1 MNYIEWRYKLQGEI
15 ALLAED
21 EQATILSYYD
31 ELFSDKT
38 DEGFSEREILKA
50 FGAPE
55 DVATELTAGLG
66 SIDKNNDTPEYK
78 ASRAQQFKE
87 NFDKFQEKFNEK
99 VNKFLKKAW
108 VASKNFAVKAKKK
121 IVNVADK
128 VADKVKTYTSG
139 ENDVN
144 VEDVTDENKKSE

>member
-15 ALLAED
+15 ALLSQE
-21 EQATILSYYD
+21 EQSTILSYYD

-38 DEGFSEREILKA
+38 DEGFDESEILKA
-50 FGAPE
+50 FGSPAE
-55 DVATELTAGLG
+55 VATELTAGLG

-87 NFDKFQEKFNEK
+87 NFDKFQDKFNEK

-108 VASKNFAVKAKKK
+108 IASKKFAVLAKEK

-128 VADKVKTYTSG
+128 VKSRTGGSD
-139 ENDVN
+139 DVG
-144 VEDVTDENKKSE
+144 VEDVSKDDKSN